1 MAGVEM
7 YSLEEPEKA
16 SRLKFS
22 FGAAKSGPAIPRT
35 FRGIHDMM
43 SLENYLLRVR
53 QLLVSVSGVLTAA
66 EQAEV
71 SHLIDHDECGEAL
84 RTLAWIV
91 VEENKRIPASAIA
104 AIRELSQGLVAED
117 DFPENLD
124 DYSSD

>member
-1 MAGVEM
+1 M
-7 YSLEEPEKA
+7 
-16 SRLKFS
+16 
-22 FGAAKSGPAIPRT
+22 T
-35 FRGIHDMM
+35 

-53 QLLVSVSGVLTAA
+53 NLLTSVSGVLTDA

-104 AIRELSQGLVAED
+104 AIRELSQGLVAEGD
-117 DFPENLD
+117 LPETLDFH
-124 DYSSD
+124 SSD

>member
-1 MAGVEM
+1 
-7 YSLEEPEKA
+7 
-16 SRLKFS
+16 
-22 FGAAKSGPAIPRT
+22 
-35 FRGIHDMM
+35 MM